1 MFVDTIHLGHFVY
14 CRIMEAEVNTVVAE
28 PVVASF
34 FFCTFMLGEVV
45 FLQAGLVAR
54 LRAQQQSLTKER
66 KRLSQQLKNEQRK
79 RQRMK
84 QKAKQLSNEDLV
96 AVLAERQAV
105 AQAKAKAKAQPRRDR
120 TGEQGQ

>member
-1 MFVDTIHLGHFVY
+1 MIAEEQVSDLKTAVFICKAVRGEHF
-14 CRIMEAEVNTVVAE
+14 
-28 PVVASF
+28 
-34 FFCTFMLGEVV
+34 L
-45 FLQAGLVAR
+45 LQAGVVAR

-96 AVLAERQAV
+96 AVLAERQALP
-105 AQAKAKAKAQPRRDR
+105 QAKAKAKARPRIER
-120 TGEQGQ
+120 EN